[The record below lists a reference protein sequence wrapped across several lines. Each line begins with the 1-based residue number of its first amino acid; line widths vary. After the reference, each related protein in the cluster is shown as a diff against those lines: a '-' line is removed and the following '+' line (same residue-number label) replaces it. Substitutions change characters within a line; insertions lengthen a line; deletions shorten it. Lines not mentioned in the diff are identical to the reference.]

1 MEPGDFTNMINYFD
15 LDNDGR
21 LNYHDFLQILL
32 PCDDAFLRA
41 AVTQR
46 PNNEM
51 PRNEYLPMR
60 VERALSQLL
69 FKEARLHLK
78 ADQLKRN
85 LQNAY
90 DFNILKAF
98 RSIDNWSY
106 GYID

>member
-1 MEPGDFTNMINYFD
+1 MEPEDFTNTIGYFD
-15 LDNDGR
+15 LDHDGK
-21 LNYHDFLQILL
+21 LNYHDFLQMLL
-32 PCDDAFLRA
+32 PCDDAYLRA

-78 ADQLKRN
+78 AD
-85 LQNAY
+85 
-90 DFNILKAF
+90 
-98 RSIDNWSY
+98 
-106 GYID
+106 